1 MHIFVVFATT
11 VCWASFRC
19 LPPLKRASIFGDT
32 SRRRFFAFS
41 VESSVWLTG
50 SNSIAIRPAE
60 REHAEAIGEILLGMV
75 IETSE
80 KLHLLGASAMV
91 DEIVED
97 EHIDAIYTGQGIERG
112 MNGRRQVLP

>member
-1 MHIFVVFATT
+1 
-11 VCWASFRC
+11 
-19 LPPLKRASIFGDT
+19 
-32 SRRRFFAFS
+32 
-41 VESSVWLTG
+41 
-50 SNSIAIRPAE
+50 
-60 REHAEAIGEILLGMV
+60 MV